1 MKRITLAAAVA
12 VLLAGTAHAQTTE
25 LIIYK
30 QPDFKGQSHVVKGEI
45 ANLEGGFAREAS
57 SLVAKGG
64 FWEVCSDDHFKGRCR
79 VIESGEYPRL
89 PGHWDDRIVSVR
101 FVGTDAKILER
112 VAREDRRGD
121 RREAR
126 EERRDER
133 RDARRLTGSV
143 DLYGQHRFRG
153 RAVRVEG
160 STASLAPRFDGRASS
175 AVVNQGTWQF
185 CTEPDF
191 KGDCR
196 EFRPGEYAH
205 LGRMD
210 DRVASLRQVN

>member
-1 MKRITLAAAVA
+1 MNRTTLAVIAA
-12 VLLAGTAHAQTTE
+12 LFAGAAHAQTTE
-25 LIIYK
+25 FIIYK
-30 QPDFKGQSHVVKGEI
+30 QPDFRGASQVVKGEV

-57 SLVAKGG
+57 SLVARGG

-79 VIESGEYPRL
+79 VIEPGEYPRL

-101 FVGTDAKILER
+101 FVGTDPKIGER

-126 EERRDER
+126 DERRDER
-133 RDARRLTGSV
+133 REARRMTGSV
-143 DLYGQHRFRG
+143 DLYGQQRFRG

-175 AVVNQGTWQF
+175 AIVNEGTWQF

-191 KGDCR
+191 KGSCR
-196 EFRPGEYAH
+196 EFRPGEYPQ
-205 LGRMD
+205 LGRFD